1 MGELV
6 LEEHLAAVRAEE
18 PQELSIGLDQP
29 ERSLEV
35 LVGAREESLDDP
47 ACGPENHEYVGRL
60 GLAHLPVRP
69 GVDRPRGVDLHVRR
83 DDRLERF
90 AGVLRRG
97 TAGPLLRTEK
107 PVKLLLQLL
116 RVALVALAGEHRRP
130 RGLRAKACQQR
141 LLRRV
146 EPFAFQ
152 KQLLVQVRDELVH
165 PLRHEDLSEALEVLA
180 RDLVTRVLPVEE
192 LDQIEDVGG
201 QKEDSVRN
209 PFWIAQPDGLRLAFP
224 YGEEL
229 QVTQLGTFHLEIIP
243 RVFRGWP
250 SPRQPGPAPSAPGA
264 PVPRT
269 RTRRPKT

>member
-47 ACGPENHEYVGRL
+47 ARGPEDHEDVGRL
-60 GLAHLPVRP
+60 GLPHLLVGP

-116 RVALVALAGEHRRP
+116 RVGLVALAGEHRRP

-209 PFWIAQPDGLRLAFP
+209 PFWIAQPHGLRLALAH
-224 YGEEL
+224 GEEL
-229 QVTQLGTFHLEIIP
+229 QVAQLGTFHGERNYTSRLP
-243 RVFRGWP
+243 RAAISQAAKASTVTA
-250 SPRQPGPAPSAPGA
+250 SSTSDA
-264 PVPRT
+264 
-269 RTRRPKT
+269 